1 MRISPDALTNPLLD
15 AFFKT
20 NMVILLDSRGLH
32 DLHGMLTVTQSR
44 RNLAATKFVVGKQAQ
59 AGCDFGF

>member
-1 MRISPDALTNPLLD
+1 MVYLLETSGLPHDSAFPDQSL
-15 AFFKT
+15 
-20 NMVILLDSRGLH
+20 
-32 DLHGMLTVTQSR
+32 LTVTQSR